1 MGGIEEITREKDNLD
16 VISQYSKFFKKI
28 DTFTGT
34 CPSCGKST
42 FTIVEFTYNTPYGNI
57 LVISGYC
64 ETCGYKFSDILNL
77 DIHRPIKLILEIKEP
92 NDLRSLIIR
101 SKTAKIILPD
111 FGVEVYPG
119 PAALPYITTVDG
131 LLYRILDV
139 LELFSNGG
147 NRCKQLKNTIN
158 SAIKGKRAFTLIIED
173 PYGNSAII
181 PYQRSRLTI
190 EYIKV

>member
-1 MGGIEEITREKDNLD
+1 MEDIKGTTRKKDNLD

-28 DTFTGT
+28 DSFTGT
-34 CPSCGKST
+34 CPSCRGNT

-77 DIHRPIKLILEIKEP
+77 NIHRHIKLILEIREP
-92 NDLRSLIIR
+92 DDLRSLIIR

-111 FGVEVYPG
+111 FGIEIHPG

-131 LLYRILDV
+131 LLYRVLDV
-139 LELFSNGG
+139 LELFSNGK
-147 NRCKQLKNTIN
+147 CKQLKNLIN
-158 SAIKGKRAFTLIIED
+158 SAIEGRRAFTLVVED

-190 EYIKV
+190 EYLKV